1 MSTRYAYKPG
11 LYFGLTFLV
20 TYALW
25 ALAYYVN
32 AQGAK
37 GLSILVGIA
46 GMLIPF
52 VISLIMIFSSGNPA
66 LKQDFINRLI
76 NLGLIQPKMLPTF
89 FLIMPLSV
97 VAAILLSLPFGGSPA
112 QFQIAGGFSFS
123 TGAVPV
129 LLFLALAACFEELG
143 WRGYGFES
151 LQSRYT
157 YLTAALIFS
166 LLWSIWHIPLIF
178 AEGQYAYELWN
189 QNIWYAVNYFV
200 SFIPLG
206 IIVSWLCIK
215 NHKSILAAVLF
226 HFLINIFQELFSI
239 TQTTK
244 SIETLVLAAVA
255 ICIVIYDKDLF
266 FSKTHFDTREGHQ
279 LSPAA
284 AR

>member
-129 LLFLALAACFEELG
+129 LLFLALAA
-143 WRGYGFES
+143 
-151 LQSRYT
+151 
-157 YLTAALIFS
+157 
-166 LLWSIWHIPLIF
+166 
-178 AEGQYAYELWN
+178 
-189 QNIWYAVNYFV
+189 
-200 SFIPLG
+200 
-206 IIVSWLCIK
+206 
-215 NHKSILAAVLF
+215 
-226 HFLINIFQELFSI
+226 
-239 TQTTK
+239 
-244 SIETLVLAAVA
+244 
-255 ICIVIYDKDLF
+255 
-266 FSKTHFDTREGHQ
+266 
-279 LSPAA
+279 
-284 AR
+284 